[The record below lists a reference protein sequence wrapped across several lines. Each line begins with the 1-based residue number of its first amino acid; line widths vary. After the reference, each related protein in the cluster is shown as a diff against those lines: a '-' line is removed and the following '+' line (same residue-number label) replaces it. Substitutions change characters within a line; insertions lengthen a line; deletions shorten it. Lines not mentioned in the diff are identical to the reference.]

1 VPNILEKI
9 MQFKLVNILKK
20 TITEMYGDLGEL
32 TFNKMWYSPEYG
44 NSVYFSDFD
53 DDIGSLSLSTKIRL
67 VDNKTDDEYYFEP
80 GMLKP
85 TKNRKG
91 LMINIGQFRR
101 LYPKQA
107 EMLMRKED
115 IKSSENLDVNTL
127 KKKQSGVPETI
138 LQALKETYPNNWG
151 KISEPDCETD
161 YGVLDIFPAIP
172 GERWSILNFFD
183 TNPGVIRLL
192 INRYTDEN
200 DSQTRE
206 GFKQWILDNKEELFG
221 ENSSFLQDL
230 VKRNLQSFERGWKL
244 ESDAIDIIKRD
255 YPSITDED
263 IVQHCLGAKI
273 DRFDG
278 KDLIVK
284 GKGIQVKPLK
294 KIEELPKGA
303 TKVYTYGMKDWYKYQ
318 LKDGLE
324 YIVYST
330 EKDMIV
336 FPNKK
341 YWVSKDGGTVI
352 HYEKMVPNP
361 FV

>member
-1 VPNILEKI
+1 
-9 MQFKLVNILKK
+9 MQFKLVNILKE
-20 TITEMYGDLGEL
+20 TITEMYDDIGEL
-32 TFNKMWYSPEYG
+32 TFNKMWYSPEFKYK

-53 DDIGSLSLSTKIRL
+53 KDISSLSTATLIKL
-67 VDNKTDDEYYFEP
+67 VDNNTEDEYLFKP
-80 GMLKP
+80 GMLEP
-85 TKNRKG
+85 TGNRKG
-91 LMINIGQFRR
+91 LRIKMSEFKIS
-101 LYPKQA
+101 YPRQA
-107 EMLMRKED
+107 EILMKKQD
-115 IKSSENLDVNTL
+115 VKVKENLDVNEL
-127 KKKQSGVPETI
+127 KKKQSGVPKTI

-192 INRYTDEN
+192 VNRYMDEN
-200 DSQTRE
+200 DNQTQE
-206 GFKQWILDNKEELFG
+206 GFKQWILDNKGELFG
-221 ENSSFLQDL
+221 ENSSFLPAL
-230 VKRNLQSFERGWKL
+230 IKRNLQSFQSGWKL
-244 ESDAIDIIKRD
+244 ESDTIDIIKRD

-303 TKVYTYGMKDWYKYQ
+303 TKVYTNGMKNWYKYQ

-336 FPNKK
+336 FPNKR
-341 YWVSKDGGTVI
+341 YWVSDDGGTVI